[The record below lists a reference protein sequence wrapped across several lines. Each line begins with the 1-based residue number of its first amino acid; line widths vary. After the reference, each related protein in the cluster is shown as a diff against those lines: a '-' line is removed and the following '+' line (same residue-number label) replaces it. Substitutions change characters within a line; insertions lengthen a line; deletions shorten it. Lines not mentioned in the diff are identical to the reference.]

1 MNDPVSAARTAREML
16 AQGLAALQSP
26 GVPPQLMD
34 VAEPIAQ
41 AMSALHR
48 IEATRGAA
56 VAETGSIALD
66 AVRRALAMLQGSAGA
81 HPAVDSAMEA
91 VAGSL
96 GLVHGLSAARPA
108 MAPVPAEPAYG
119 GTVVMDHGAPVS

>member
-1 MNDPVSAARTAREML
+1 AREML

-48 IEATRGAA
+48 IEATRGGA
-56 VAETGSIALD
+56 VAETGPYALD
-66 AVRRALAMLQGSAGA
+66 AVRRALAMLQGSAGI
-81 HPAVDSAMEA
+81 HPAVDRAMES

-96 GLVHGLSAARPA
+96 GLVHSLGAVQP
-108 MAPVPAEPAYG
+108 MAPVPAAVSPAYG
-119 GTVVMDHGAPVS
+119 GTVVMDH